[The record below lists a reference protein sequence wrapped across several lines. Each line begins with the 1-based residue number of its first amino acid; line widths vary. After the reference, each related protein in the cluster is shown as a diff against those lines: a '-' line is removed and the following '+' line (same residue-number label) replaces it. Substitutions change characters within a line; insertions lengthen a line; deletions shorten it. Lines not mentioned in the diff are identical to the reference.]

1 MDNLLQVELR
11 RAGYDADF
19 SLVSLI
25 EACGEDFIEL
35 QHPTSG
41 QARRLWYALAKA
53 DIAPWPHGV
62 GATPEEAV
70 ARLWLVLNN
79 KAAALWGDR

>member
-1 MDNLLQVELR
+1 MQIELR
-11 RAGYDADF
+11 RAGYDSDF

-53 DIAPWPHGV
+53 DTPPWPHGV
-62 GATPEEAV
+62 GLTPEEAV
-70 ARLWLVLNN
+70 ARLWLALNN
-79 KAAALWGDR
+79 KAAALWRDL